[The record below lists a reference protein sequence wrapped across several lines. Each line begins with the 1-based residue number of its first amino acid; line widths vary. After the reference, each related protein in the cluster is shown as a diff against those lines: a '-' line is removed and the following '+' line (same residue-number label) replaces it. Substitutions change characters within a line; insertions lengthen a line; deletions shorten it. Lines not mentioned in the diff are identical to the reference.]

1 MNTWSVATTN
11 DVVARSVSA
20 STIEICVINISV
32 VNAMPATIKLLLQE
46 DTLQQTCKDLS
57 VSELESIHKHLQE
70 LIAERRESDSAAE
83 LKRKGERTLDDMRGL
98 MAKAGISMQEF
109 QAALDGN

>member
-1 MNTWSVATTN
+1 
-11 DVVARSVSA
+11 
-20 STIEICVINISV
+20 
-32 VNAMPATIKLLLQE
+32 MPATIKLLLQE
-46 DTLQQTCKDLS
+46 DALQQACKDLS
-57 VSELESIHKHLQE
+57 VSELESIYQHLQE
-70 LIAERRESDSAAE
+70 LITERQEADSAAE